1 MDYGTLAKELLN
13 IMSES
18 SRMKYRRDAADFAHG
33 EMSIL
38 AYLCFH
44 EDGVCA
50 GRLCGELKMTTPRIS
65 AALSG
70 LLKKNFIS
78 KETDLNDRRRIH
90 IFITDKGRELVIKKH
105 EELQENITR
114 MLSLLGE
121 HDAREYVRLSGKISE
136 LEEV

>member
-13 IMSES
+13 IMNEN
-18 SRMKYRRDAADFAHG
+18 SRMKYRRDVADFAHG

-70 LLKKNFIS
+70 LSKKNFIF

-90 IFITDKGRELVIKKH
+90 IFITDKGRELVIRKH
-105 EELQENITR
+105 EELQKDMTR
-114 MLSLLGE
+114 MLRLLGE
-121 HDAREYVRLSGKISE
+121 RDAKEYVRLVGKITAF
-136 LEEV
+136 EEV